1 MRLLGIVASSILKK
15 ISDTFTRTT
24 SGSLGTSD
32 SGNVWSAITGVWF
45 ANGTKAQSDT
55 AVSSTAVALAGISVS
70 PNVKASASVTTGTG
84 VAFWVTDANSW
95 WASTSYTTLTN
106 CSTCYQTCYCS
117 DCLSCF
123 DTYSC
128 NCSTCC
134 AYYSCTDAGY
144 SNTIR
149 RGTSCFNVSTDAY
162 QGPAACVGPYD
173 CNCATCAG
181 PIYACGGNYS
191 CNPYSCNC
199 TTNYYL
205 QLLKSASGTISE
217 ATTKVS
223 LTSAAAAIYVET
235 AGDLITC
242 KAYSDTALTTQ
253 LGSTLSYT
261 PSSPTKGSI
270 VGIIKVSSDN
280 QNNLIDDFK
289 AEA

>member
-1 MRLLGIVASSILKK
+1 M
-15 ISDTFTRTT
+15 
-24 SGSLGTSD
+24 
-32 SGNVWSAITGVWF
+32 
-45 ANGTKAQSDT
+45 
-55 AVSSTAVALAGISVS
+55 
-70 PNVKASASVTTGTG
+70 
-84 VAFWVTDANSW
+84 
-95 WASTSYTTLTN
+95 
-106 CSTCYQTCYCS
+106 
-117 DCLSCF
+117 
-123 DTYSC
+123 
-128 NCSTCC
+128 
-134 AYYSCTDAGY
+134 
-144 SNTIR
+144 
-149 RGTSCFNVSTDAY
+149 
-162 QGPAACVGPYD
+162 GPYD

-235 AGDLITC
+235 VGDLITC

-261 PSSPTKGSI
+261 PSSPTKGAI